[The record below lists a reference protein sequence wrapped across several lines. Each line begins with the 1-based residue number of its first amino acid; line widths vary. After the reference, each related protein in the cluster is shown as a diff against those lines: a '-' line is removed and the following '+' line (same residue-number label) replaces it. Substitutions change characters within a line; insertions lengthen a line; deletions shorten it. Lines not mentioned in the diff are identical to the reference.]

1 MEKFFSYI
9 KRNYNHSEYKYCFVE
24 KTKIRSDK
32 IRKCIDEASIKNKF
46 DDKTDDDADGDM
58 GISMLN
64 VDTASIDV
72 V

>member
-1 MEKFFSYI
+1 MYDSKQILFWLKKI
-9 KRNYNHSEYKYCFVE
+9 GIHVD